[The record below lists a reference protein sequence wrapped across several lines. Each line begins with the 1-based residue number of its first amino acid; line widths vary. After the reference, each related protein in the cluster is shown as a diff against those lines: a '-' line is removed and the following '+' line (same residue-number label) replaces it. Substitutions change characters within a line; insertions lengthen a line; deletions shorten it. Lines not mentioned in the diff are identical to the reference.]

1 MSIAEAYDFHV
12 SQNFLNQAVIS
23 ATSQLL
29 YRWYYSILLSLRQ
42 AVSSKVLFSFYVTGM
57 EHYAIS

>member
-12 SQNFLNQAVIS
+12 SQNLLNQAVIS

-29 YRWYYSILLSLRQ
+29 YRWYYSILSLRQ